1 MKKILQA
8 AVWLVIGVLAGAA
21 LWATLSG
28 PRPLVLG
35 TPANHPPFASEE
47 NGVINGL
54 DVDMALAA
62 AEKTGR
68 PLRVVR
74 LETGAWREALEQG
87 RVDMVATAI
96 AEEDGGVAFSGPYY
110 DATPVA
116 LILAGGPVPQ
126 QAGELNG
133 MTLAAPPGGPLETL
147 AVELTGRDRILPLA
161 SPEEACDLLMGGKAD
176 GVLLDEH
183 QAAVLAQR
191 EELLMPLRLP
201 EFTRALRGFAV
212 RADDLALQ
220 HALRDTLAE
229 VEEDGRRGRYLARWN
244 LLANPPE

>member
-1 MKKILQA
+1 
-8 AVWLVIGVLAGAA
+8 
-21 LWATLSG
+21 
-28 PRPLVLG
+28 
-35 TPANHPPFASEE
+35 
-47 NGVINGL
+47 
-54 DVDMALAA
+54 
-62 AEKTGR
+62 
-68 PLRVVR
+68 
-74 LETGAWREALEQG
+74 
-87 RVDMVATAI
+87 
-96 AEEDGGVAFSGPYY
+96 
-110 DATPVA
+110 
-116 LILAGGPVPQ
+116 
-126 QAGELNG
+126 LNG

-229 VEEDGRRGRYLARWN
+229 VEEDGRRDRYLARWN
-244 LLANPPE
+244 LLAAPPE